1 MKGFTINTL
10 NLVSKREKRLKI
22 PIPPIQK
29 PKIFGNW
36 AIFFNKSHKNAVCR

>member
-1 MKGFTINTL
+1 MSEFGINTL
-10 NLVSKREKRLKI
+10 NLVSKKEKRLKI

-36 AIFFNKSHKNAVCR
+36 AIFFI